1 MCSNQCRSLL
11 LDLAQTSNPQDL
23 DPLIEEF
30 DMRSVVISNGP
41 KHVDKSSS
49 LLDGLYELVLESLHQ
64 GPFSR
69 T

>member
-11 LDLAQTSNPQDL
+11 LDLAQISNPQDL
-23 DPLIEEF
+23 DPLIDEF
-30 DMRSVVISNGP
+30 DMPSVVISIGP

-49 LLDGLYELVLESLHQ
+49 LQYGLNGVVLESLHQ
-64 GPFSR
+64 SPFSR